1 MVHEQLINISYHL
14 CICLPVNTAPE
25 GDTAEG
31 EAVVGEVVLP
41 AVEVCSESGDEIEL
55 CDEELGVEVMLNV
68 CITGDDV
75 TVTDDSVSFDD
86 DVALTDIVTLDN
98 AVGSGVGEITNSVSD
113 GAGNAEDDTIVVEVS
128 GDVEDGTVVVGLKT
142 FIARE

>member
-1 MVHEQLINISYHL
+1 MNLKQRWYMNSYHL

-31 EAVVGEVVLP
+31 EAVASEVVLP
-41 AVEVCSESGDEIEL
+41 AVEVCSECGDEIEL

-75 TVTDDSVSFDD
+75 TVTDDTVGFND
-86 DVALTDIVTLDN
+86 DVVLTDIVTLDD
-98 AVGSGVGEITNSVSD
+98 AVGSGVGEITNGVSD
-113 GAGNAEDDTIVVEVS
+113 GAGNA
-128 GDVEDGTVVVGLKT
+128 EDGTVVVGLKT
-142 FIARE
+142 FVARE